1 MASPMTAPMTQPPM
15 TVKGSSTPAATRPPA
30 ATRSPVAGTKAPM
43 TTRDSKKVTTPRI
56 TPAHMALRAMK
67 SAAEVSKLSILILCP
82 RAYGIRPW
90 KGNAAMRRLE
100 GTSARRD
107 PQAALRRLY
116 ILPRGVV
123 GRVAALIVEVKR
135 TDPTGTLAR
144 TTHAQGARHGAVG
157 VTPAIAAQS
166 ISARPEAIGIEPVRA
181 VTVAVAPGRVL
192 GLTEAEVQRAV
203 LAQGQGHRR
212 AEVLVAARADSCAD
226 HAVHLAGSGLL
237 PGVSPGFHGRRI
249 RLALADPAG
258 NLLFG
263 RQAVGRRSLKGHGR
277 RGVADRLGQGGG
289 ARRRHGAR
297 TRARRGRNHALG
309 VAARQQ
315 EGGGHEFDQHTHLL
329 PFTITLPSNAAKV
342 RPSLRRA
349 LHPRVPGGQARVRRR
364 PRN

>member
-15 TVKGSSTPAATRPPA
+15 TVKGSSTPAATSPPA

-166 ISARPEAIGIEPVRA
+166 ITVGPEAIGIEPIGA
-181 VTVAVAPGRVL
+181 VTVAVAPGGVL

-212 AEVLVAARADSCAD
+212 AEILVATRADSGAD

-263 RQAVGRRSLKGHGR
+263 RQAVRRRSLQGHGR
-277 RGVADRLGQGGG
+277 RGVADRLGQGAG
-289 ARRRHGAR
+289 ARRRPATP
-297 TRARRGRNHALG
+297 TRARRRRNHAPG
-309 VAARQQ
+309 AAARQQ
-315 EGGGHEFDQHTHLL
+315 GGSGPGVAPHTRPL
-329 PFTITLPSNAAKV
+329 PYPVTLPA
-342 RPSLRRA
+342 PSA
-349 LHPRVPGGQARVRRR
+349 
-364 PRN
+364 